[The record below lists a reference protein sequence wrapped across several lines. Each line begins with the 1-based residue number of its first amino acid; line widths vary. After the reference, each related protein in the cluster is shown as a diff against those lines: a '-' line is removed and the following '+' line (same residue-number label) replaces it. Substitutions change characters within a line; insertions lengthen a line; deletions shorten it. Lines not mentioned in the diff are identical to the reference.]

1 MHLICG
7 PIAPRRASRGQSLV
21 EFSLVLP
28 VLLVLVLMAVDFGRA
43 FYAWVTLT
51 NAVRDAANYAGM
63 NPGGSFGMGST
74 YNSIVLADGLQGLRT
89 VCMPLSASGQP
100 IFSAAGT
107 QQNPLPAP
115 SFTDGSQD
123 ANTTP
128 TDLGD
133 RATVTLSCDFGVITP
148 VISSVIGSPIR
159 VSAASTFTIRVGPYQ
174 P

>member
-1 MHLICG
+1 MSRD
-7 PIAPRRASRGQSLV
+7 PVTPWRASQGQSLV

-28 VLLVLVLMAVDFGRA
+28 VLLVLVLMAVDFGRG

-63 NPGGSFGMGST
+63 NPGAGFGIGSA

-89 VCMPLSASGQP
+89 VCMPLSSSGQP
-100 IFSAAGT
+100 VFNATGT
-107 QQNPLPAP
+107 QQNPIPAP
-115 SFTDGSQD
+115 VFSDGPQD

-133 RATVTLSCDFGVITP
+133 RATVTISCDFRVITP
-148 VISSVIGSPIR
+148 VVSSLIGTPVR

>member
-1 MHLICG
+1 M
-7 PIAPRRASRGQSLV
+7 SRGQSVV

-43 FYAWVTLT
+43 FYSWVTMT
-51 NAVRDAANYAGM
+51 NAARDAANYAGM
-63 NPGGSFGMGST
+63 NPGSSFGIGST

-89 VCMPLSASGQP
+89 VCMPLSAGGQP
-100 IFSAAGT
+100 VFSASGT
-107 QQNPLPAP
+107 QQNPIPAP
-115 SFTDGSQD
+115 VFSDGSQD

-133 RATVTLSCDFGVITP
+133 RATVTMSCDFRVITP
-148 VISSVIGSPIR
+148 VVSSLIGTTVR
-159 VSAASTFTIRVGPYQ
+159 VSAASEFTIRVGPYQ